1 MRLGTLSPGACYT
14 ADVKFMPLEEGVL
27 GVEAV
32 RVVDLGT
39 GEKVDVREVPEVVA
53 VRKGKEG
60 EGDGVEESDDDVEE
74 EEEE

>member
-14 ADVKFMPLEEGVL
+14 ADVKFVPLEEGVL

-39 GEKVDVREVPEVVA
+39 GEKVDVREVPGVVA
-53 VRKGKEG
+53 VRKEVEG
-60 EGDGVEESDDDVEE
+60 QEESDEEDGEE
-74 EEEE
+74 E